1 MGQNGNKVAVSSAF
15 HLQMDGQT
23 EVVNRSLSNLLRCL
37 ITDHHTTWD
46 LLLPHAA
53 FAYNCSINRSTCVSP
68 FEIVAGIKPKL
79 PLDLAPLLSPS
90 RVCEGAENFVKQLQ
104 NIHEEVRK
112 WITITIENYKLQVD
126 KHKRKVKF
134 KPGDVV
140 LIRIRQEHF
149 PKGVF
154 QKLHQRRAGPFKI
167 LQQLG
172 QNAYLLALP
181 PDLHISPIF
190 NVEDLSTYE
199 GHLDDTV
206 PKSPTIHLPA
216 YTKPKEEIEEI
227 LADQLVYMTWGIS
240 EIFG

>member
-1 MGQNGNKVAVSSAF
+1 
-15 HLQMDGQT
+15 
-23 EVVNRSLSNLLRCL
+23 
-37 ITDHHTTWD
+37 
-46 LLLPHAA
+46 
-53 FAYNCSINRSTCVSP
+53 VSP
-68 FEIVAGIKPKL
+68 FEIVAGIKPKP
-79 PLDLAPLLSPS
+79 PLDLAPLPSSS
-90 RVCEGAENFVKQLQ
+90 RVCEGAEDFVKHLQ

-112 WITITIENYKLQVD
+112 RLTINTEKYKLQAD
-126 KHKRKVKF
+126 KHRRKLEF

-140 LIRIRQEHF
+140 LIRIRPERF

-154 QKLHQRRAGPFKI
+154 QKLHQYRAGPFKI

-172 QNAYLLALP
+172 QNAYLLELP

-190 NVEDLSTYE
+190 NVEDLTAYE

-227 LADQLVYMTWGIS
+227 LDDQLVSTRRGGYQKFLVKWKNRPQSDCCWLQTEEVQRLNLDLYDHYQARHS
-240 EIFG
+240 PEASSF